1 MSQNAQTQTKEETA
15 SSGSEPQKRGPKG
28 GPRISRS
35 QRLEQLLQ
43 QKLDEAKALEAEL
56 KKSKKE
62 EIEDLHAANL
72 KVIKDAGLLDV
83 ETAQWRKSIEKVKA
97 LFE

>member
-1 MSQNAQTQTKEETA
+1 
-15 SSGSEPQKRGPKG
+15 
-28 GPRISRS
+28 
-35 QRLEQLLQ
+35 LLQ

-83 ETAQWRKSIEKVKA
+83 ETVGADPILTTCA
-97 LFE
+97 D

>member
-1 MSQNAQTQTKEETA
+1 M
-15 SSGSEPQKRGPKG
+15 
-28 GPRISRS
+28 
-35 QRLEQLLQ
+35 LQ